1 MSNADTYA
9 YLIRLL
15 GSLLCG
21 AEPPRPPEGCS
32 ASELMHLAQRHSVAG
47 MAYYA
52 AEKLPISEPVASPWR
67 QIRDKALVKDITQ
80 QMELESL
87 CAALSGAGIRFLPLK
102 GCVIKGLYPQS
113 DMRTMSDIDILIDER
128 NTAAAR
134 GVMEGLGYS
143 CEHFGYDIH
152 DIYYKPPVMNVEIH
166 RSLFGEDGR
175 EFGAVF
181 SDPWS
186 MCTHDG
192 MHYSF
197 RPDEFFAYILAHAVK
212 HLEEGGTGIRTI
224 MDLWVCLHSDMK
236 ISAERSFELLEP
248 SGRAD
253 IARTMADLAEV
264 WFGEKAHSGET
275 LRLEKYIFGSGTY
288 GTVENSALNR
298 IERSGKMGYFMR
310 LIFPT
315 FTHMKEHYPVL
326 NRAPVLLPAC
336 WFARL
341 VTKPFVNRRSNM
353 EKLRVLMKK

>member
-128 NTAAAR
+128 NAAAAR

-152 DIYYKPPVMNVEIH
+152 DIYYKPPVMNVAF
-166 RSLFGEDGR
+166 RRGR
-175 EFGAVF
+175 QGIRRGF
-181 SDPWS
+181 
-186 MCTHDG
+186 
-192 MHYSF
+192 F
-197 RPDEFFAYILAHAVK
+197 RPVEYVHA
-212 HLEEGGTGIRTI
+212 
-224 MDLWVCLHSDMK
+224 
-236 ISAERSFELLEP
+236 
-248 SGRAD
+248 
-253 IARTMADLAEV
+253 
-264 WFGEKAHSGET
+264 
-275 LRLEKYIFGSGTY
+275 
-288 GTVENSALNR
+288 
-298 IERSGKMGYFMR
+298 
-310 LIFPT
+310 
-315 FTHMKEHYPVL
+315 
-326 NRAPVLLPAC
+326 
-336 WFARL
+336 
-341 VTKPFVNRRSNM
+341 
-353 EKLRVLMKK
+353 